1 MVNTLNRIG
10 SRMSRDSCD
19 EIRWYRGLFNFGVLQ
34 YTNIDSVILTMIIIM
49 PLILNMI
56 IM

>member
-10 SRMSRDSCD
+10 SCMSRASC
-19 EIRWYRGLFNFGVLQ
+19 EKICRYRGLFNFGVLQ